1 MNPRPWLFFGSLL
14 ATAAAAPAQ
23 EMAPTTATSPAAS
36 LSPFTEEQLDQ
47 LLGPI
52 ALYPDAL
59 IALMLPASTSPSEVV
74 LAARFLRAGH
84 DPSGAD
90 IEPWDDSVRALARYP
105 ETIRWM
111 DENLAWTKQL
121 GETFLAQPDDVMSAI
136 QRLRSRAL
144 AAGTLFSTAQQQVVT
159 EGGMIRILPAQPEV
173 IYIPYYNPQVVYL
186 ARPRYSSFDEPF
198 LTFGV
203 GFSTGWWLSY
213 GLDWPARRIWVI
225 DRHERERHWHQH
237 RTNWRPGPPPASGRP
252 GYAARPPWQ
261 AWHPSPHHPRPPSP
275 SNPSYRPRSEVVR
288 TTPYTGGSRHTNPPR
303 APDTHRPSPPPNST
317 PPTSPPRRGPSAPS
331 SDTSSTAP
339 ARRPRLNPD
348 MGPMPVVAPPPA
360 ATLAP
365 TPSPALSLAPRP
377 APAPAPAAQP
387 GRTGE
392 VRNEQPGRHRPPR
405 EDRPSNPNRSSEP
418 RTRSSPPPAPAA
430 PAPAP
435 AAAPAATR
443 SAPPPPSAAPAATTT
458 NPPADSE
465 ERRGR
470 RPNERQH

>member
-1 MNPRPWLFFGSLL
+1 MNSRPWLFFGSLL
-14 ATAAAAPAQ
+14 ATCAVTPAQ
-23 EMAPTTATSPAAS
+23 EREPASATSPTSTVA
-36 LSPFTEEQLDQ
+36 PFNEEQLDQ

-59 IALMLPASTSPSEVV
+59 IALMLPASTSPSDVV
-74 LAARFLRAGH
+74 LAARFLRIGN

-121 GETFLAQPDDVMSAI
+121 GETFLAQPDDVMSAV
-136 QRLRSRAL
+136 QRLRARAL

-159 EGGMIRILPAQPEV
+159 EGGYIRILPAQPDV
-173 IYIPYYNPQVVYL
+173 IYVPYYNPQVVYL
-186 ARPRYSSFDEPF
+186 SQPRYSSFDAPF
-198 LTFGV
+198 LTFGT
-203 GFSTGWWLSY
+203 GFSAGWWLSY
-213 GLDWPARRIWVI
+213 GLDWPRRRIWVV
-225 DRHERERHWHQH
+225 DRHERERHWRDY
-237 RTNWRPGPPPASGRP
+237 RTNWHPGPPPAPGNP

-261 AWHPSPHHPRPPSP
+261 AWHPSPHHPRPPTA

-288 TTPYTGGSRHTNPPR
+288 TTPYTGSPRYTNPPR
-303 APDTHRPSPPPNST
+303 APDTNRPNPPPNTT
-317 PPTSPPRRGPSAPS
+317 PPSAPPRRGPSSPS
-331 SDTSSTAP
+331 GDTPSTTP

-348 MGPMPVVAPPPA
+348 ASPAPSVTPPPA

-365 TPSPALSLAPRP
+365 SPAPALSVAPRP
-377 APAPAPAAQP
+377 TPAPAPAAQP

-392 VRNEQPGRHRPPR
+392 VRNEQPARNRPPR

-418 RTRSSPPPAPAA
+418 RTRSSPPPAAATPA

-435 AAAPAATR
+435 AASR
-443 SAPPPPSAAPAATTT
+443 SAPPPP
-458 NPPADSE
+458 PPATNQTQSQSDTE

-470 RPNERQH
+470 RPNERPN